1 MKPRSF
7 QKKLFCLLLAFV
19 VMASV
24 AMPTFAAAPKTVR
37 IGCFDIENFLVLED
51 DGSVTGYGADYL
63 EEIAKHTGY
72 QYEYVRGTWTECL
85 QWLKSGK
92 IDLLFPAEF
101 SAERAKDFE
110 FTQSAICVDYVS
122 LIANSDNDNLYYGDY
137 KNYNGIVVGMISD
150 NYLNG
155 VFAEFAA
162 KNDFSFT
169 PVYYDTFTEMY
180 AALENKQIDVM
191 ISGNLSLG
199 EHQKV
204 IAKFGYLPA
213 FFIAQKG
220 NTQLVE
226 ELNEALFR
234 IQLEQP
240 QFAANLIEKYYGA
253 VQKQV
258 KSFSREEL
266 AFIKT
271 CAPLTVVCDAAN
283 YPFEW
288 YDTKEKKFF
297 GVDADVLAMV
307 SEKTGLTFNIKHTA
321 SLTESWEQMQY
332 GKADIIAGVYG
343 DELLS
348 KTYNLRFTDTYMHE
362 ERTAVGRRNNIIT
375 PSNALTVAMPRSLV
389 GTCEY
394 LRTEY
399 PHWNVINSDTTEDCL
414 QMVADGKADI
424 TLVGSLALQTL
435 AYLPERPALAVVS
448 TIGISVPIR
457 LGVSDSQPPI
467 LTSILNKAVCML
479 SSDDIERSV
488 IQNTALHK
496 APFSVSAFVR
506 QNLLLMIVALIG
518 ICIAV
523 GICLSAIYANA
534 IKTRQNKVLAEKNA
548 QLAQAYRIKS
558 DFLSRMSHEIRT
570 PMNAVIGIAHLGHDG
585 ENTAVQSREY
595 FEKIENSG
603 KYLLGLINDILD
615 MSRLETGKIELHN
628 EPVNG
633 NKTLQSVLTMME
645 PLLYEKQIHLVTN
658 FNDVQTPWALCDKMR
673 MQQIF
678 INLLNNAIKF
688 SPVGG
693 TIEFSVKMLENDG
706 ASFTFSITVKDY
718 GCGMSEDFQKRM
730 FLPFEQEENTAMP
743 QQNGSGLGL
752 AIIKSI
758 IDEMGG
764 TIAVDSKLGSGT
776 TVTVVL
782 TVPLCDAPAT
792 VHDAAD
798 VAQTDK
804 LCGKRVLLAEDHDV
818 NALIATTLLTK
829 QGVLVERA
837 KDGQAA
843 IDLFTQA
850 PEHYYQAILMDIRM
864 PICNGLQAT
873 QAIRA
878 CHKADAATIPIIAM
892 TANAFSEDIEKSRQ
906 AGMNAHL
913 AKPIEPDLL
922 LQTLAQWM

>member
-1 MKPRSF
+1 
-7 QKKLFCLLLAFV
+7 
-19 VMASV
+19 
-24 AMPTFAAAPKTVR
+24 
-37 IGCFDIENFLVLED
+37 
-51 DGSVTGYGADYL
+51 
-63 EEIAKHTGY
+63 
-72 QYEYVRGTWTECL
+72 
-85 QWLKSGK
+85 
-92 IDLLFPAEF
+92 
-101 SAERAKDFE
+101 
-110 FTQSAICVDYVS
+110 
-122 LIANSDNDNLYYGDY
+122 
-137 KNYNGIVVGMISD
+137 
-150 NYLNG
+150 
-155 VFAEFAA
+155 
-162 KNDFSFT
+162 
-169 PVYYDTFTEMY
+169 
-180 AALENKQIDVM
+180 
-191 ISGNLSLG
+191 
-199 EHQKV
+199 
-204 IAKFGYLPA
+204 
-213 FFIAQKG
+213 
-220 NTQLVE
+220 
-226 ELNEALFR
+226 
-234 IQLEQP
+234 
-240 QFAANLIEKYYGA
+240 
-253 VQKQV
+253 
-258 KSFSREEL
+258 
-266 AFIKT
+266 
-271 CAPLTVVCDAAN
+271 
-283 YPFEW
+283 
-288 YDTKEKKFF
+288 
-297 GVDADVLAMV
+297 
-307 SEKTGLTFNIKHTA
+307 
-321 SLTESWEQMQY
+321 
-332 GKADIIAGVYG
+332 
-343 DELLS
+343 
-348 KTYNLRFTDTYMHE
+348 
-362 ERTAVGRRNNIIT
+362 
-375 PSNALTVAMPRSLV
+375 
-389 GTCEY
+389 
-394 LRTEY
+394 
-399 PHWNVINSDTTEDCL
+399 
-414 QMVADGKADI
+414 
-424 TLVGSLALQTL
+424 
-435 AYLPERPALAVVS
+435 
-448 TIGISVPIR
+448 
-457 LGVSDSQPPI
+457 
-467 LTSILNKAVCML
+467 
-479 SSDDIERSV
+479 
-488 IQNTALHK
+488 
-496 APFSVSAFVR
+496 
-506 QNLLLMIVALIG
+506 
-518 ICIAV
+518 
-523 GICLSAIYANA
+523 
-534 IKTRQNKVLAEKNA
+534 
-548 QLAQAYRIKS
+548 QAYRIKS

-615 MSRLETGKIELHN
+615 MSRLENGKIELHN

-782 TVPLCDAPAT
+782 TVPLCDAPVA

-798 VAQTDK
+798 SAQTDK